1 MIKIF
6 LAISIGSALGGISRW
21 LLSTK
26 LNPLIALLPLGTYL
40 SNVIASF
47 ILGLAFAY
55 FANHYTLS
63 AEWRLMVM
71 TGFCGGLSTF
81 STFSLEVMLSFQQ
94 QRYYHG
100 FLEILIHVVSTL
112 LVTYLGIVIYQ
123 LIQNR

>member
-47 ILGLAFAY
+47 ILGIAFAY

-63 AEWRLMVM
+63 PEWRLMVM

-112 LVTYLGIVIYQ
+112 LVTYFGMLVYQ